1 MKPLNR
7 VLGTTLI
14 VAFFS
19 AVTLVST
26 TNNATASTDSMR
38 KMLDPATIA
47 EIDTVRPYNETEVE
61 CLAIN
66 IYHEARG
73 SSFADRVAVSDVV
86 LNRVRDRRYP
96 NTICEVITQGEHSE
110 WHMTQFNKKVPLRNR
125 CHFSWYCDGKSD
137 KPVEQNAWEDALHL
151 ASLMYYYNEYV
162 GITEGAT
169 HYHASHVDPYW
180 APTLQKVGVIGGHVF
195 YRWVK

>member
-1 MKPLNR
+1 MKPLNN
-7 VLGTTLI
+7 LQCILLIASFSIFTL
-14 VAFFS
+14 FS
-19 AVTLVST
+19 TINSVK
-26 TNNATASTDSMR
+26 ASTSDSIS
-38 KMLDPATIA
+38 KILDPAYNT
-47 EIDTVRPYNETEVE
+47 EVRTVRPYNESEVE

-73 SSFADRVAVSDVV
+73 SSFADRVAVTDVV

-96 NTICEVITQGEHSE
+96 NTICEVVMQGEHSE
-110 WHMTQFNKKVPLRNR
+110 WHMTQLNKKVPLRNR

-137 KPVEQNAWEDALHL
+137 KPNDENAWQDALHL
-151 ASLMYYYNEYV
+151 AGLMYYYNEYV

-180 APTLQKVGVIGGHVF
+180 APTLQKVGIIGGHVF